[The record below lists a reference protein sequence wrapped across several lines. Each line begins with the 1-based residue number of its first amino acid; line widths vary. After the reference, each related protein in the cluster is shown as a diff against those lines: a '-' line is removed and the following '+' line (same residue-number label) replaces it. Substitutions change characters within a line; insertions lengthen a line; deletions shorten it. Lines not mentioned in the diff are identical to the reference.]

1 MNVSIPNTIS
11 MKKFLFILFVLS
23 IITINAQ
30 TLELASPESAG
41 MSSKRLERLTDR
53 FKQYIHEGALPG
65 TVTLIARKGK
75 IVYLEALGE
84 SDLEAH
90 KKMKEDAIFRIASQT
105 KAIISVGIMMLQ
117 EEGKLLI
124 HDPVSNYIPE
134 FKNSTVAVPNDS
146 KEGYE
151 IVAANREIT
160 IRDLLSHTA
169 GISYGGGAASQLW
182 KEAEIQGWY
191 FAHRDEPI
199 VETIKRL
206 AILPQ
211 EEHPGKRFVYGYNTD
226 ILGAVI
232 EIASGMPLDQF
243 VQQKILDPLEM
254 NDTHFYLPKSKQ
266 KRLATVY
273 NQRNG
278 VLVRAPKSGGM
289 EGQGLYVDGPRKSF
303 SGGAGLLS
311 TANDYAKF
319 LQMMLNNGV
328 YNNHRLLS
336 RKSVELMTSNHLD
349 SVEFPWTGG
358 TGFGLGF
365 SIVTDLGKFAKPS
378 SIGEYGWGGAYHSS
392 YWVNPKEELIVVYFT
407 QVIPISDVQDHDTLR
422 ALVYQSIID

>member
-1 MNVSIPNTIS
+1 MLSKRYST
-11 MKKFLFILFVLS
+11 MKKLLSFILFLS
-23 IITINAQ
+23 LLVVNAQ
-30 TLELASPESAG
+30 TLELATPESVG

-53 FKQYIHEGALPG
+53 FKKYIDEGVLPG

-75 IVYLEALGE
+75 IVYLEALGASDME
-84 SDLEAH
+84 SDM
-90 KKMKEDAIFRIASQT
+90 KMKEDAIFRIASQT
-105 KAIISVGIMMLQ
+105 KALISVGIMMLQ

-124 HDPVSNYIPE
+124 HDPLSNYIPE

-160 IRDLLSHTA
+160 LRDLLTHTA
-169 GISYGGGAASQLW
+169 GISYGGGAASKLW
-182 KEAEIQGWY
+182 KEAKIQGWY

-206 AILPQ
+206 AVLPQ

-243 VQQKILDPLEM
+243 VQEKILNPLEM

-278 VLVRAPKSGGM
+278 LLVRAPKSGGM
-289 EGQGLYVDGPRKSF
+289 EGQGLYVEGPRKSF
-303 SGGAGLLS
+303 SGGA
-311 TANDYAKF
+311 
-319 LQMMLNNGV
+319 
-328 YNNHRLLS
+328 
-336 RKSVELMTSNHLD
+336 
-349 SVEFPWTGG
+349 
-358 TGFGLGF
+358 
-365 SIVTDLGKFAKPS
+365 
-378 SIGEYGWGGAYHSS
+378 
-392 YWVNPKEELIVVYFT
+392 
-407 QVIPISDVQDHDTLR
+407 
-422 ALVYQSIID
+422 